1 MNLGKRLIL
10 LLIFFDRFIKTQAK
24 NLTLKDVIKFGF
36 SSREYVLLHEESKN
50 DLDSEDEDDIK
61 EESLI
66 EASEIKKEKP
76 SRPASPKKLSPLQ
89 QLTKT
94 KHKTSYSSGSSN
106 SGSDSEDDNRHKK
119 KLKTSRK

>member
-1 MNLGKRLIL
+1 MN
-10 LLIFFDRFIKTQAK
+10 AK
-24 NLTLKDVIKFGF
+24 NLIIIKDVIKFGF

-50 DLDSEDEDDIK
+50 YLDSEDEDDVK

-76 SRPASPKKLSPLQ
+76 SRPVSPKKLSPLQ

-106 SGSDSEDDNRHKK
+106 SGSESEDDNRHKK
-119 KLKTSRK
+119 TAKISKK